1 VWFPPGSAI
10 LPPAEARALGLL
22 AAGAQ
27 GSRFAVTG
35 YGDPESP
42 DSQLLGRARALAVA
56 TALRRA
62 GIPGGTI
69 DAAGGS
75 TGQAGAVVRLLP

>member
-1 VWFPPGSAI
+1 M
-10 LPPAEARALGLL
+10 L